1 MNILHLAI
9 DFLFLWSLYKNYT
22 INKENERLK
31 KKLEFIR
38 KNYDLEDEEFIF
50 DSAEFEED
58 I

>member
-38 KNYDLEDEEFIF
+38 KNYDLEDSEFIF
-50 DSAEFEED
+50 ESSEFD
-58 I
+58 D